1 MSILNLT
8 SYGSLQ
14 SNLFIKVSVGNPV
27 TSYLLF
33 SDKLESTVI
42 NGDTYVGLGKLLAV
56 SASSSE
62 LRSSSSEV
70 TISISGIPDSMI
82 ADIVNSNL
90 KGSNIRITRALFN
103 PTTGA
108 LLTAIT
114 GNPINRFMGYV
125 NNISLEEEYDPDQRT
140 SSNTLL
146 LSCSSNIDI
155 LSNKISGRK
164 TNPASMKKFF
174 STDISMDKVP
184 NLESSY
190 FDFGVKR

>member
-1 MSILNLT
+1 MAVLNLT

-14 SNLFIKVSVGNPV
+14 SNLFIKIAVGNPV
-27 TSYLLF
+27 SSYLLF
-33 SDKLESTVI
+33 SDRLESTTI
-42 NGDTYVGLGKLLAV
+42 NGDTYVGLGRLLAV
-56 SASSSE
+56 SAASSE

-70 TISISGIPDSMI
+70 AISISGIPDSMI
-82 ADIVNSNL
+82 SDIVNSNL
-90 KGSNIRITRALFN
+90 KGSSVRITRALFN

-108 LLTAIT
+108 LLTAVA
-114 GNPINRFMGYV
+114 GNPIIRFQGYV
-125 NNISLEEEYDPDQRT
+125 NNISLDEDYDVDQRT

-146 LSCSSNIDI
+146 LSCASNVDI

-174 STDISMDKVP
+174 STDLSMDKVP